1 MLDINEC
8 SSNPCWNNGSCI
20 DLVNGYVCECPA
32 PWKGKLC
39 RSGEIFLKEI
49 SVGHSFF
56 FSQITAQRENS
67 FCVNSISD
75 FVFLQK
81 VHIVTAILVEMEES
95 AQILAMVL
103 NVTASRD
110 LPAEFVS

>member
-1 MLDINEC
+1 M
-8 SSNPCWNNGSCI
+8 S
-20 DLVNGYVCECPA
+20 VNA
-32 PWKGKLC
+32 QRHGKENC
-39 RSGEIFLKEI
+39 ADQVRYFSEI
-49 SVGHSFF
+49 SVVLCFFSFF
-56 FSQITAQRENS
+56 PSQITAQRGNL

-103 NVTASRD
+103 NVTVSRD
-110 LPAEFVS
+110 LQAEFVR

>member
-1 MLDINEC
+1 MKFRL
-8 SSNPCWNNGSCI
+8 SS
-20 DLVNGYVCECPA
+20 V
-32 PWKGKLC
+32 
-39 RSGEIFLKEI
+39 FFFFFF
-49 SVGHSFF
+49 FF
-56 FSQITAQRENS
+56 FSSQIAAQRGNL

-103 NVTASRD
+103 NVTVSRD
-110 LPAEFVS
+110 LQAEFVR

>member
-1 MLDINEC
+1 M
-8 SSNPCWNNGSCI
+8 S
-20 DLVNGYVCECPA
+20 VNVQRH
-32 PWKGKLC
+32 GKENC
-39 RSGEIFLKEI
+39 ADQVRYFSEI
-49 SVGHSFF
+49 SVVLCFF
-56 FSQITAQRENS
+56 FSSQITAQRGNL

-103 NVTASRD
+103 NVTVSRD
-110 LPAEFVS
+110 LQAEFVR